1 MQTLP
6 SRQRLA
12 LPVWTHPTPV
22 LQESFVHGLLSL
34 QFRTPVPGWQNP
46 LAQASPVVHGFPSEQ
61 GAEL

>member
-1 MQTLP
+1 M
-6 SRQRLA
+6 
-12 LPVWTHPTPV
+12 PVWTHPTPV

-61 GAEL
+61 GAES